1 MKNAG
6 KWPPEG
12 WSPLLVALGA
22 LAMAFAVRYSLH
34 QYLGEHYR
42 FLFFTAAAV
51 LVCAYA
57 GIWRAL
63 FVAIAGLLLGF
74 YFFVEPYESFG
85 EPDAEDFGAIVVYL
99 LNTLVM
105 LFLVE
110 WLQRSKYEV
119 RMLMLETKYK
129 NKRLEEILENLARA
143 ENSASI
149 NAERVGMLAATV
161 PHIWSVRRSGGKP
174 DYFNVK
180 LCEITGMSPGSLE
193 GEGWTKA
200 MHPNDAALVRDL
212 SRHVEKTGARQE
224 VSVRLRLADGAYH
237 NFSVQCSR
245 IEDKHGKVIVWSG
258 PLTEDA
264 GGIPSAVR
272 NETISQ

>member
-1 MKNAG
+1 MMKNAG
-6 KWPPEG
+6 RWVPEG
-12 WSPLLVALGA
+12 WSPTLVALGA
-22 LAMAFAVRYSLH
+22 LAMAFAARYAL
-34 QYLGEHYR
+34 QQILGEHYR

-74 YFFVEPYESFG
+74 YFFVEPYGSFG
-85 EPDAEDFGAIVVYL
+85 KPDTQDFGAIAVYL
-99 LNTLVM
+99 LNTFVM

-129 NKRLEEILENLARA
+129 NKRLEGILDNLARA

-161 PHIWSVRRSGGKP
+161 PHIWSMRRSGGKI
-174 DYFNVK
+174 DYFNVN
-180 LCEITGMSPGSLE
+180 LCEITGMPLGSLD

-200 MHPNDAALVRDL
+200 MHPNDAALVHDL

-245 IEDKHGKVIVWSG
+245 IEDKHGKVILWSG

-264 GGIPSAVR
+264 AGIPIAVR
-272 NETISQ
+272 DKTI

>member
-1 MKNAG
+1 MLKNTG
-6 KWPPEG
+6 RWVPEG
-12 WSPLLVALGA
+12 WSPMLIALGA
-22 LAMAFAVRYSLH
+22 LAVAFALRYTLH
-34 QYLGEHYR
+34 QWLGEHFR
-42 FLFFTAAAV
+42 FIFFTVAAV

-74 YFFVEPYESFG
+74 YFFVEPYESFS
-85 EPDAEDFGAIVVYL
+85 EPDAEDFGAIVVYF
-99 LNTLVM
+99 LNTLLM

-119 RMLMLETKYK
+119 RTLMLETRYK
-129 NKRLEEILENLARA
+129 NKRLEEILGNLARA

-149 NAERVGMLAATV
+149 NAERIDMLAATV
-161 PHIWSVRRSGGKP
+161 PHIWSMRRSGGKAA
-174 DYFNVK
+174 YFNVN
-180 LCEITGMSPGSLE
+180 LYEITGMPPGSLD

-200 MHPNDAALVRDL
+200 MHPNDAALVQEL
-212 SRHVEKTGARQE
+212 SRQVERTGAPQE
-224 VSVRLRLADGAYH
+224 TSVRLRLADGAYH

-245 IEDKHGKVIVWSG
+245 IADKHGEVIVWSG

-264 GGIPSAVR
+264 AGMPITARGEAI
-272 NETISQ
+272 